1 MKIIRVLHF
10 LNKSAI
16 LLLIYI
22 VLSFVMMSFSEPS
35 ALKGVRWGLLQLSE
49 WTNEVKNV
57 FSSKN
62 ALILQNDYLVKENFE
77 LRVREQQLREIIL
90 ENARL
95 KRLMAFRESTPGKY
109 IAAKVIAYGPEK
121 NIGSVIVNV
130 GAKDGVEINM
140 PVINA
145 KGLIG
150 KVFNVTDGQAQVQL
164 LTDRN
169 AFVSARLQESRE
181 VGTVSW
187 TGKGNQLE
195 LLYILENIPV
205 TPGEVVVTSGMGG
218 IYPPGIK
225 IGVVT
230 DVKSE
235 PGNMFQKILIQSS
248 VNFNALEEVFLL
260 QNPKNGK
267 ER

>member
-1 MKIIRVLHF
+1 
-10 LNKSAI
+10 
-16 LLLIYI
+16 
-22 VLSFVMMSFSEPS
+22 
-35 ALKGVRWGLLQLSE
+35 
-49 WTNEVKNV
+49 
-57 FSSKN
+57 
-62 ALILQNDYLVKENFE
+62 
-77 LRVREQQLREIIL
+77 
-90 ENARL
+90 
-95 KRLMAFRESTPGKY
+95 
-109 IAAKVIAYGPEK
+109 
-121 NIGSVIVNV
+121 
-130 GAKDGVEINM
+130 M

-150 KVFNVTDGQAQVQL
+150 KVFNVTEGQAQVQL

-218 IYPPGIK
+218 VYPPGIK

-260 QNPKNGK
+260 QNPKNGE